1 MFASVLS
8 VCFRKRTFVW
18 VVVVIIFV
26 QDYHSLNGALLSAN
40 SVLKRYRY
48 TFKSDAL
55 FNELK
60 HIVLPHMAVSLQ
72 CTHPLSPPAPPMPY
86 YAPVTPVI
94 R

>member
-1 MFASVLS
+1 MY
-8 VCFRKRTFVW
+8 
-18 VVVVIIFV
+18 IFNRLNDKLPL

-60 HIVLPHMAVSLQ
+60 HIVLPHMAVRSHDMTWHDITSHNNR
-72 CTHPLSPPAPPMPY
+72 CFEET
-86 YAPVTPVI
+86 VW
-94 R
+94 

>member
-1 MFASVLS
+1 MCYCCCCCRRPPS
-8 VCFRKRTFVW
+8 
-18 VVVVIIFV
+18 

-60 HIVLPHMAVSLQ
+60 HIVLPHMAVSVSKSRHQL
-72 CTHPLSPPAPPMPY
+72 THPPALDFGLAY
-86 YAPVTPVI
+86 CC
-94 R
+94 

>member
-1 MFASVLS
+1 MLFCSDRLAGVTVMSNRFIYL
-8 VCFRKRTFVW
+8 F
-18 VVVVIIFV
+18 IL

-60 HIVLPHMAVSLQ
+60 HIVLPHMAVREREMGGGGSSVCSREMLK
-72 CTHPLSPPAPPMPY
+72 LKLN
-86 YAPVTPVI
+86 VG
-94 R
+94 

>member
-1 MFASVLS
+1 M
-8 VCFRKRTFVW
+8 
-18 VVVVIIFV
+18 

-60 HIVLPHMAVSLQ
+60 HIVLPHMAVRTCGVDVRNVFPSK
-72 CTHPLSPPAPPMPY
+72 TPLRQESMKHTFFCSFLCVLCVFY
-86 YAPVTPVI
+86 S
-94 R
+94 

>member
-1 MFASVLS
+1 MKNTIVVLVFAQTLS
-8 VCFRKRTFVW
+8 ERDRL
-18 VVVVIIFV
+18 V

-60 HIVLPHMAVSLQ
+60 HIVLPHMAVRTMGTGIHTM
-72 CTHPLSPPAPPMPY
+72 CC
-86 YAPVTPVI
+86 
-94 R
+94 